1 MYRLWWI
8 LPISLLLGSIF
19 AAYQVYVYCAVI
31 FPLSTTVIKFFSIQL
46 AAGALA
52 VCLMLLVL
60 VGILKPDNK
69 GGG

>member
-8 LPISLLLGSIF
+8 LPIFLLLGSIF
-19 AAYQVYVYCAVI
+19 AACQVYVYCAVI